1 MSAIK
6 LTSIYYIWPFLLLRY
21 IGSKRNKK
29 CNFCYAAMSM
39 MMSQILKFVDFTET
53 QKYEILSFLRIK
65 KLIKIIKG
73 YSVAKSQRNIAKD
86 FIIISFLNF
95 QYHSRWDDICKYT
108 AKSSRKN
115 CSAWRICKVLF
126 HSTLS
131 SMKTL
136 CD

>member
-6 LTSIYYIWPFLLLRY
+6 LTSIYYIWPFLLSRL
-21 IGSKRNKK
+21 GSKRNKK

-39 MMSQILKFVDFTET
+39 MMSQILKFVDFTKT
-53 QKYEILSFLRIK
+53 QKYEIPFLRIK

-73 YSVAKSQRNIAKD
+73 YFVAKSQRNIAKD

-95 QYHSRWDDICKYT
+95 QYHARWDDICKYT
-108 AKSSRKN
+108 AKSSRRN
-115 CSAWRICKVLF
+115 CSAWRIFKVLF
-126 HSTLS
+126 HSTLP